1 VSRANHF
8 LTAATEFSALGVGL
22 WATMNLSPFA
32 TVPLAL
38 VLMLLGLFTAFTGRG
53 LPILRGRMKGVA
65 VFLVA
70 GMFAVAASQAYVEQ
84 RETRWGEL
92 RKANP
97 DAYLAELAPI
107 DGTRW
112 LSELRELR
120 PDQYRQEVARRETE
134 AEALRQTA
142 DAEAARQA
150 KAQEVERKAAEERA
164 AQEDESRQVDADRR
178 AQAEVEARL
187 RQCTDAKAGEAFVM
201 IQSDVRRALV
211 APSTAVFPS
220 RAGQGT
226 RHIGNCLFQ
235 VNGYFDAQN
244 GFGAMLRGTFS
255 GTTKYFP
262 EQGSWQ
268 TQSLNVN

>member
-1 VSRANHF
+1 MSRTNH
-8 LTAATEFSALGVGL
+8 LLNAAAELSALGVGL
-22 WATMNLSPFA
+22 WVTMNLSPFA

-38 VLMLLGLFTAFTGRG
+38 VVMLLGLFAAITGRG
-53 LPILRGRMKGVA
+53 PSRLRGRLKGVA
-65 VFLVA
+65 VFIVA
-70 GMFAVAASQAYVEQ
+70 GAFAVAASQAYTEQ
-84 RETRWGEL
+84 RETRWIEL
-92 RKANP
+92 RHTNP

-134 AEALRQTA
+134 AEALRETA
-142 DAEAARQA
+142 AAEAARRA
-150 KAQEVERKAAEERA
+150 KAQEVERQEAEERA
-164 AQEDESRQVDADRR
+164 AQEDESRQVEADRR